1 MFTQAQIESVL
12 EKYDGKIMY
21 AKTKNK
27 SVLGSINDLTFH
39 IKEVQFQEGLANAD
53 MILLV
58 RKVNGIPFKAIGF
71 KYPETLLRLR
81 LESNVVTKQ
90 L

>member
-1 MFTQAQIESVL
+1 MFTQGQIESVL
-12 EKYDGKIMY
+12 EEYDRKIMY
-21 AKTKNK
+21 AKTENK
-27 SVLGSINDLTFH
+27 SVLGSMNDLAFH

-71 KYPETLLRLR
+71 KYPETLFRLR
-81 LESNVVTKQ
+81 LSNLVTRQ